1 MLEEHLALPQ
11 PVGIYALPGATLI
24 RLHGA
29 LTAASG
35 TLTANCPVDVEAL
48 ARGLA
53 AIGQPVVVNVAAV
66 TEMDTEGLR
75 WLMRLTRRVRHQGAG
90 LILESPTV
98 CVEQVLT
105 LTGCHT
111 WFSAATRPGP
121 DARVDTAEL
130 LKTLPA

>member
-1 MLEEHLALPQ
+1 M
-11 PVGIYALPGATLI
+11 
-24 RLHGA
+24 
-29 LTAASG
+29 
-35 TLTANCPVDVEAL
+35 
-48 ARGLA
+48 
-53 AIGQPVVVNVAAV
+53 AAV

-111 WFSAATRPGP
+111 WFNAATRPGP